1 MTAKEH
7 FTEILEILINHDQDV
22 IAGAIVSIK
31 GFPIVSML
39 PDDVDESII
48 SAITSAINNIT
59 KCIINDLKIGDC
71 KEIHILSNK
80 GDIILSPAGNDAVI
94 VLLKRVEK
102 LSTSKKE
109 EICLNL

>member
-1 MTAKEH
+1 MTAKDH

-39 PDDVDESII
+39 PDDVDEFII
-48 SAITSAINNIT
+48 SAITSAINNLT
-59 KCIINDLKIGDC
+59 ECFINDLKIGEC
-71 KEIHILSNK
+71 KEIHIFSNK
-80 GDIILSPAGNDAVI
+80 GNIIISHARSDAVI
-94 VLLKRVEK
+94 VLLKRGEK
-102 LSTSKKE
+102 LSTIKKE